1 MPLARVSTLGDLYD
15 RSMAQA
21 SFALVML
28 AIAGTMAL
36 VLGVVGIYG
45 VIAYAV
51 AQRTREIGIRVAL
64 GAPLGALKRMF
75 VRQGLGL
82 ASVGIACGLAA
93 AVAATRVMAFLLF
106 GISPLDPASYLAGA
120 LLLLIAAAVASYVPA
135 RQTTSVDPIDAL
147 RAE

>member
-1 MPLARVSTLGDLYD
+1 
-15 RSMAQA
+15 MAQA

-45 VIAYAV
+45 VIGYAV

-82 ASVGIACGLAA
+82 AAWESRAA
-93 AVAATRVMAFLLF
+93 
-106 GISPLDPASYLAGA
+106 
-120 LLLLIAAAVASYVPA
+120 
-135 RQTTSVDPIDAL
+135 
-147 RAE
+147 